1 MKRELKDAAN
11 AVEDASNSRALVIAA
26 RAGFAVSGL
35 LHLLTGFVA
44 IQLALGKAGK
54 AEPADQA
61 GAVAQLAA
69 QPQGLL
75 MLWAGFAACV
85 ALALWQTSN
94 AVFDY
99 GQLEAKKKVARKLA
113 AAGKAVVFAVI
124 ALTFAA
130 SASGNSKTSGKTTSD
145 FTVSI
150 IKAPGGAFLL
160 ITIGAAIAIAGIVFV
175 VLGVKGSFKKD
186 LRLPPS
192 GTARSVVTGLGVVG
206 YIAEGVALFLVG
218 LLFIIS
224 TVNANPQESTGLD
237 GGLKALREQPYGVY
251 MLTAVGAGL
260 ICYGLYL
267 MVKAKFARM

>member
-1 MKRELKDAAN
+1 
-11 AVEDASNSRALVIAA
+11 
-26 RAGFAVSGL
+26 
-35 LHLLTGFVA
+35 
-44 IQLALGKAGK
+44 
-54 AEPADQA
+54 
-61 GAVAQLAA
+61 AA

-75 MLWAGFAACV
+75 LLWAGFAACV

-99 GQLEAKKKVARKLA
+99 GRLETKKKVGKKLS

-130 SASGNSKTSGKTTSD
+130 SASGNSQTSGQSTSD

-160 ITIGAAIAIAGIVFV
+160 IAIGATITIAGLVFV
-175 VLGVKGSFKKD
+175 VLGVKGSFKKE

-192 GTARSVVTGLGVVG
+192 GTAARSVVIGLGVVG
-206 YIAEGVALFLVG
+206 YVAEGVALFLVG

-224 TVNANPQESTGLD
+224 TVNANPRESTGLD

-251 MLTAVGAGL
+251 MLAAVGAGL

-267 MVKAKFARM
+267 MVKAKIARM